1 MQLVKSYQI
10 IGRRFNSKT
19 LDLISCHIFPIVSIV
34 SVRQWQSVSVCRH
47 KVNNVH
53 TIYLIN
59 VFKAKVDA
67 KSHETSILLLI
78 HIPPLNFNLEFHW
91 YHCPYDGRQ
100 TVSVI
105 RISWQTQKSLSS
117 LSWHQHRLFL
127 EIECCSYPEFELPR
141 KSLREEKNWWKLK
154 KLQPWLCV
162 TWSSGS
168 CEFIWKT
175 YGIIFIHAYLQFSVF
190 LNRECSTNHS
200 NIRSALS
207 SILITDIFISYY
219 SL

>member
-141 KSLREEKNWWKLK
+141 KSLREEKKLVETEETATMIMCN
-154 KLQPWLCV
+154 L
-162 TWSSGS
+162 
-168 CEFIWKT
+168 EF
-175 YGIIFIHAYLQFSVF
+175 
-190 LNRECSTNHS
+190 RELWIYMENLWHHFHTCLPA
-200 NIRSALS
+200 I
-207 SILITDIFISYY
+207 
-219 SL
+219 